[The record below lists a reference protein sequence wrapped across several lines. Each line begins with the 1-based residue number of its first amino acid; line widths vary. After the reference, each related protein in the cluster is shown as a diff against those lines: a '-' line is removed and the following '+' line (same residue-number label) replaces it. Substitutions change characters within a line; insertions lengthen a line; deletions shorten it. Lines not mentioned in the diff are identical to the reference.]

1 VCALC
6 SRHVHEVNG
15 HAVAWSADGGGEMV
29 LAGAEA
35 LRGGFM
41 PAVHG
46 LTFSTG
52 EATGR

>member
-1 VCALC
+1 MGQSGL
-6 SRHVHEVNG
+6 EYGN
-15 HAVAWSADGGGEMV
+15 AVAWSADGGGEMV

-35 LRGGFM
+35 LRVGFM